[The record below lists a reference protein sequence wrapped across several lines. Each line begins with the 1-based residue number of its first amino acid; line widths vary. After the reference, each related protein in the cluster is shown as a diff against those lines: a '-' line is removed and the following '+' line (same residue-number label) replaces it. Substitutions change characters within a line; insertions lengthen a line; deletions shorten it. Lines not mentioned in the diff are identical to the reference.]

1 MATSTLVRPTSHKA
15 VDTGPAAL
23 AAGLLMSLPFLLP
36 WHPLPIPS
44 FYAEW
49 SAMALGLLVLG
60 ALVLPARA
68 AARQAFHIPFVAL
81 APAALA
87 AVLLL
92 QLALGI
98 AGHPVNVLVAVL
110 FLAWSCLLAI
120 AASSA
125 AQRGGE
131 AHMATLAWFLLGG
144 GLAGAACGLAQY
156 TGLYASLGGLVIAPR
171 PLDLYG
177 VFGNLA
183 QQNHFATHLALAMA
197 ALAFLRANARIGARP
212 ALAAAVVLAGAM
224 ALSGSRSVL
233 LYLAWIGMVWLL
245 ATRAQRGRRLLLGAG
260 VVLLIGTAL
269 LIAARMSLLG
279 PQLARLVL
287 FSEGAG
293 PRLFYW
299 QHALAMAADH
309 PFLGVGIDRFATA
322 LIGQLQPG
330 EKTWAIDQYAHNE
343 ALQLLATTGIAGFAA
358 VAVPLSL
365 FARRLLRAG
374 VDAQALLPWGVL
386 GVLFIHSMLE
396 QPLHFA
402 YFLAVAAYIAGAADP
417 GAWEMRRLRRGL
429 GIAAGAGFAALLLT
443 AFDFRTLS
451 ESFYGADSVS
461 IGGARHRELIA
472 TLHRRSL
479 FAPYAELIAP
489 QVFVPAGATPQDS
502 LAFNQRVRQF
512 APIADV
518 EYRHAALL
526 AQAGQLEAAKAQF
539 ALAARAYPEESAA
552 YAQRLVLMAPGDPVT
567 GKLAVFALEV
577 AQQAG
582 P

>member
-1 MATSTLVRPTSHKA
+1 
-15 VDTGPAAL
+15 
-23 AAGLLMSLPFLLP
+23 MSLPFLLP

-49 SAMALGLLVLG
+49 SAMALGLLALG
-60 ALVLPARA
+60 ALAFTARGPEHSF
-68 AARQAFHIPFVAL
+68 RIPFVAL

-87 AVLLL
+87 ALLLL
-92 QLALGI
+92 QLGLGI
-98 AGHPVNVLVAVL
+98 AGHPVNVAVAAL

-120 AASSA
+120 AGSSA
-125 AQRGGE
+125 AQSGGR
-131 AHMATLAWFLLGG
+131 AHMATLAWFLLAG
-144 GLAGAACGLAQY
+144 GLAGAVFGLSQY
-156 TGLYASLGGLVIAPR
+156 AGLHAGLGGLVIAPR

-197 ALAFLRANARIGARP
+197 ALAVLRADGRIGAAP

-245 ATRAQRGRRLLLGAG
+245 ATRAQRGRRLLLAAG
-260 VVLLIGTAL
+260 VLLIGTAL
-269 LIAARMSLLG
+269 LFAARMSLLG

-309 PFLGVGIDRFATA
+309 PLLGVGIDRFATA

-330 EKTWAIDQYAHNE
+330 EKVFAIDQYAHNE

-358 VAVPLSL
+358 VAVPLAL

-374 VDAQALLPWGVL
+374 RDAHTLLPWGVL

-402 YFLAVAAYIAGAADP
+402 YFLGVAAYIAGAADP
-417 GAWEMRRLRRGL
+417 GAWQVRRLGAGV
-429 GIAAGAGFAALLLT
+429 GIAACAGLAALMLT

-451 ESFYGADSVS
+451 DSFYGADSADMRA
-461 IGGARHRELIA
+461 ARHRELIT
-472 TLHRRSL
+472 TLHRRSV

-489 QVFVPAGATPQDS
+489 EVFVPAGAGVQES

-539 ALAARAYPEESAA
+539 ALAARAYPEEAAA

-577 AQQAG
+577 ARNASR
-582 P
+582 